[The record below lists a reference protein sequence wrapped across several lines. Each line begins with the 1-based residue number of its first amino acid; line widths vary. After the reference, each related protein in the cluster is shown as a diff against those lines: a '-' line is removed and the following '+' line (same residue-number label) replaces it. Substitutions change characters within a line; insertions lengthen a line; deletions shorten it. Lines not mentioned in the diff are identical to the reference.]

1 MEYLSTFAPNL
12 SPSFVGFY
20 IPAPWFA
27 SGIYIYNIYIYINA
41 AIDISH
47 SIFPFYIPFISTIY
61 PIEVLQ
67 SAAVTQA
74 SDVGMPKS
82 WAD

>member
-27 SGIYIYNIYIYINA
+27 SGIGCPL
-41 AIDISH
+41 
-47 SIFPFYIPFISTIY
+47 IFHGLVEGAMGGAWIL
-61 PIEVLQ
+61 V
-67 SAAVTQA
+67 
-74 SDVGMPKS
+74 
-82 WAD
+82 WAWGVKGWLRAENLA